1 MTDASST
8 RCSRQDTIE
17 GTVRTEE
24 WRNRGT
30 EARRNWGRVEVE
42 QCGARRPASYRRLRS
57 GSGARGGC
65 YSSVRLEVSTFDSR
79 QRHILF
85 SSLEAGVD
93 GVIART
99 AEKDTPKVG
108 SEPIRGTRCWNRL
121 SMYTARRV
129 QIAVSGVH
137 ATHAGVLACHVRCV
151 ARCRM
156 LSHVHS

>member
-1 MTDASST
+1 M
-8 RCSRQDTIE
+8 SRSNTA
-17 GTVRTEE
+17 GHV
-24 WRNRGT
+24 
-30 EARRNWGRVEVE
+30 ARRRRIDAP
-42 QCGARRPASYRRLRS
+42 GARQWSPR
-57 GSGARGGC
+57 GC

-85 SSLEAGVD
+85 PSLEAGVD
-93 GVIART
+93 GVIVRT
-99 AEKDTPKVG
+99 GEKDTPYVG

-129 QIAVSGVH
+129 QLAVSGVH

-156 LSHVHS
+156 LSHVRS